1 MAKKILR
8 VEVEEISNNDN
19 AEFKKPNSDYLRL
32 DMIIRKV
39 ADGKMTSDVRKNY
52 MEYVK
57 AMARIEGVSMTKYLQ
72 NLIEKDMQIEENKHK
87 YWALN
92 QMQK

>member
-1 MAKKILR
+1 
-8 VEVEEISNNDN
+8 
-19 AEFKKPNSDYLRL
+19 
-32 DMIIRKV
+32 
-39 ADGKMTSDVRKNY
+39 